1 MSALFPFGF
10 PGPTALYLSL
20 YVATLVLHVLLM
32 GYVLAGSAVMAL
44 QAGLDMAR
52 RTPRADGQVQAVLRD
67 WLPFFLGAAITAGV
81 APLLFLQVLYK
92 EGFYTANLLLMHRFM
107 ALLPALIIGFYLLYV
122 QKTAWLRSAPSAVRL
137 AVSLGAF
144 AMFVFVAGAWTE
156 NHLLALR
163 GQAGW
168 VSFYASKQLFYSD
181 PAFWPRLG
189 MWLAGAL
196 PVMATIVATQIAWL
210 RRRGIEPSAAAHAA
224 GQDPAVAG
232 NIGSEA
238 SRLAT
243 LAMAGLVV
251 AGICALS
258 YPQQAENAAVL
269 WSPLCRAYVF
279 GGSVGVMLQ
288 SAGWW
293 HMRRTAQIGTG
304 LLWLLWT
311 GMISIVVGVAVV
323 REALRLAS
331 LDVTALYAQHDS
343 AAQQGGSIAFMI
355 FMLLNTAG
363 VGWCMRQVARAA
375 ANPSER
381 KEVEIR

>member
-1 MSALFPFGF
+1 MSDLFPFGF
-10 PGPTALYLSL
+10 PGPTALYLTL
-20 YVATLVLHVLLM
+20 YIVTLVLHVLPM
-32 GYVLAGSAVMAL
+32 GYVLAGTAL
-44 QAGLDMAR
+44 VAG
-52 RTPRADGQVQAVLRD
+52 RALWNLVGRAPGDGLAEAVLRD

-81 APLLFLQVLYK
+81 APLLFLQILYK

-107 ALLPALIIGFYLLYV
+107 ALLPALIVGFYLLYV
-122 QKTAWLRSAPSAVRL
+122 QKTEWLRGARPVLRL
-137 AVSLGAF
+137 AVSGGAL
-144 AMFVFVAGAWTE
+144 ACFVFVAAAWTE

-163 GQAGW
+163 GPATW
-168 VSFYASKQLFYSD
+168 VPFYASKQLFYSD

-189 MWLAGAL
+189 VWLGGAL

-210 RRRGIEPSAAAHAA
+210 RRRAAEAPVGA
-224 GQDPAVAG
+224 GAGGQAPAVAG
-232 NIGSEA
+232 NIGFETA
-238 SRLAT
+238 RLSAC
-243 LAMAGLVV
+243 AMAGLVV

-258 YPQQAENAAVL
+258 YPQQAVNAAVL

-288 SAGWW
+288 IAGWW
-293 HMRRTAQIGTG
+293 RMRRTSQTGTG
-304 LLWLLWT
+304 ALWLLWI
-311 GMISIVVGVAVV
+311 GMVLTVVAVAV
-323 REALRLAS
+323 AREALRLAS

-355 FMLLNTAG
+355 LMLLNAAG
-363 VGWCMRQVARAA
+363 VGWCVRQVARAA